1 MAGRP
6 TDYRVELNDKV
17 YKLCLL
23 GATDKEIADLFDIS
37 ESTLNNWKLEYPEFL
52 ESIKAGKITADAE
65 VANSLYKR
73 ANGYRYDEIT
83 YEKVGEGES
92 LVEMAET
99 GLESV
104 KQDIYKK
111 KVVTKEVAPDVAAQ
125 NIWLKN
131 RRGRV
136 AAEAQRWA
144 DKVETGFTDSEGKDV
159 KPQLI
164 FQPAPNCTP
173 ISEDSNPN
181 T

>member
-6 TDYRVELNDKV
+6 TDYKQE
-17 YKLCLL
+17 YAEQAFKLALL
-23 GATDKEIADLFDIS
+23 GATDKEMADLWNVNPDTVHEWKKVHPEFS
-37 ESTLNNWKLEYPEFL
+37 ESIN
-52 ESIKAGKITADAE
+52 SGKVKADAE
-65 VANSLYKR
+65 VAKSLYKR
-73 ANGYRYDEIT
+73 ALGYQYDEIT
-83 YEKVGEGES
+83 YEKVGDGQNIIEVS
-92 LVEMAET
+92 ET

-104 KQDIYKK
+104 KSDIYKK

-136 AAEAQRWA
+136 SSDAQRWA
-144 DKVETGFTDSEGKDV
+144 DKVETGFTDSDGKDV

-173 ISEDSNPN
+173 INDTDN
-181 T
+181 TTS